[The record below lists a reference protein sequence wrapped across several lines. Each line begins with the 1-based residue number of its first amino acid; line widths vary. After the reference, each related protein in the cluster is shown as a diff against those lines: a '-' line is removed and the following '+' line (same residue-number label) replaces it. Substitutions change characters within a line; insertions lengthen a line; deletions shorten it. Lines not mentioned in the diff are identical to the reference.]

1 MTIILHCH
9 WWEFWSRDT
18 DVIILSIL
26 YLLKIKMIWDIVV
39 FRLVVFVAN
48 NIFKPTIFMH
58 NFIYVDFRINLT
70 QFYINSSRQG
80 QQIEL

>member
-1 MTIILHCH
+1 
-9 WWEFWSRDT
+9 
-18 DVIILSIL
+18 
-26 YLLKIKMIWDIVV
+26 MIWDIVV

-70 QFYINSSRQG
+70 PFYINSSRQG